1 MPEASA
7 SAPLKARA
15 AGQGLPLDGVT
26 VVSVEQAV
34 AAPFA
39 TRQLADLGAR
49 VIKVERPGTGDF
61 ARNYDATVKGMASYF
76 VWLNRGKQSLSL
88 DLKTSAG
95 QSVLTHLI
103 DRADVF
109 VQNLAPGAAA
119 RMGLSAATLRGRDE
133 RLIVCDISGYAPD
146 GPMGDRRAYDL
157 LIQCETGVLS
167 VTGTP
172 EAPAKAGISIAD
184 IAGGMY
190 AFSSVLAALYARERT
205 GAGAALQVSL
215 FEALTE
221 WMSAPMYYAMYTGTP
236 PARTG
241 TSHATIAPYGAF
253 RTGGGGSVQLA
264 VQNDREW
271 RRLCQQVLGRPE
283 LADDPRFVTNAARV
297 VARAELHREIEAAFS
312 LYSPEQVLARLDGA
326 QIANG
331 KLNSVGDL
339 LAHPQLEHRWS
350 EVGSPAGPVRAL
362 PSPVSTGGAVPALG
376 AIPDVGEHT
385 DAILAELGYAAT
397 EIASLRAA
405 GTV

>member
-1 MPEASA
+1 MPVPVNGPPATSP
-7 SAPLKARA
+7 APLT
-15 AGQGLPLDGVT
+15 GIT

-49 VIKVERPGTGDF
+49 VIKVERPGPGDF
-61 ARNYDATVKGMASYF
+61 ARSYDETVKGLASYF

-88 DLKTSAG
+88 DLKSAAG
-95 QSVLTHLI
+95 RTVLDRLI

-119 RMGLSAATLRGRDE
+119 RMGLSAEALRARDE
-133 RLIVCDISGYAPD
+133 RLIVCDIAGYAPD
-146 GPMGDRRAYDL
+146 GPFGDRRAYDL
-157 LIQCETGVLS
+157 LIQCETGLLS

-172 EAPAKAGISIAD
+172 DAPAKAGISVAD

-190 AFSSVLAALYARERT
+190 AFSSILAALYARERT
-205 GAGAALQVSL
+205 GAGVALQVSL

-221 WMSAPMYYAMYTGTP
+221 WMGQPMYYAMYTGVP

-253 RTGGGGSVQLA
+253 RTGGGGTVQLG

-271 RRLCQQVLGRPE
+271 RRLCEHVLGRPD
-283 LADDPRFVTNAARV
+283 LADEPRFATNAARV
-297 VARAELHREIEAAFS
+297 AARAELHREIEAALS
-312 LYSPEQVLARLDGA
+312 THSPQEVLTLLDAA
-326 QIANG
+326 QIANAR
-331 KLNSVGDL
+331 LNTVGDL
-339 LAHPQLEHRWS
+339 LAHPQLEHRWA
-350 EVGSPAGPVRAL
+350 EVDSPAGPIRVL
-362 PSPVSTGGAVPALG
+362 PSPVSTGGATPAPG
-376 AIPDVGEHT
+376 PIPAVGEHT
-385 DAILAELGYAAT
+385 DAILAELGLADAEVT
-397 EIASLRAA
+397 ALRAA